1 MQTTPLAALV
11 TTAVALLAVPA
22 VASAA
27 PAIVPQQTNDVDN
40 LYPGGPALPIVGDFD
55 NNGTSTAHVLTV
67 DAHISSITGPWVDP
81 PDFPCDDDDFQL
93 NGFPVTVD
101 ADVPVG
107 QGVGYWDGGSIQML
121 NLARNQNGCQAA
133 TINIEFT
140 ATTGDGTPP
149 PPPVTVPV
157 TVPPPATPP
166 VPIGLTLSQSTGST
180 GGGDAVIITGEDFA
194 DGASVYFGDV
204 PSPSVTVDSYGRLVA
219 VAPPHAPG
227 DVQLRIVTSGG
238 TSVPFGTYTYA
249 APDLSVVT
257 GPLVA
262 ASDMATAATVRCVV
276 PDLHGLGFRR
286 ARASLRA
293 AQCKLGHVERRTRH
307 GRPGYVSSQWTAAG
321 TNLPAGTKVSFTL
334 AQAPRR

>member
-27 PAIVPQQTNDVDN
+27 PTIVPQQTNDIDN
-40 LYPGGPALPIVGDFD
+40 VGPGDPAVTIIGDF
-55 NNGTSTAHVLTV
+55 NNTGTSTVHVATV
-67 DAHISSITGPWVDP
+67 DAHITSITGPWIDP

-93 NGFPVTVD
+93 SGFPVTVD

-107 QGVGYWDGGSIQML
+107 LGVGHWEGGTFQML

-133 TINIEFT
+133 TVNIEFT
-140 ATTGDGTPP
+140 ATTSDGTPP

-157 TVPPPATPP
+157 TVAPPATPP

-180 GGGDAVIITGEDFA
+180 GGGDAVVITGEDFA

-249 APDLSVVT
+249 APDTSVAT

-262 ASDMATAATVRCVV
+262 ASDMATSAERCVV
-276 PDLHGLGFRR
+276 PNLHGLGFRR
-286 ARASLRA
+286 ARARLVA
-293 AQCKLGHVERRTRH
+293 AQCKLGHVERRTHR
-307 GRPGYVSSQWTAAG
+307 GVPGYVSSQWTAAG
-321 TNLPAGTKVSFTL
+321 TNLPAGAKVSFTL
-334 AQAPRR
+334 AKTPRH